1 MKMRAIQ
8 IEEYGGINVL
18 KQRDVAVPVPGKD
31 EVLVKLAYAGIN
43 FMDVYTRLGNYAR
56 SGHYQAT
63 LPLTLGMEGA
73 GRIKACGPGVIGFK
87 PGDRVAYCLAN
98 GSYADYAIVPA
109 WKIVK
114 VPDGLSLKL
123 AAASLFQGLTAHYLV
138 HDVANLKSG
147 DSCLVHAGAGGIG
160 QIVIQLVSRQGV
172 HVIATASSPEKA
184 DIARQC
190 GAERVCA
197 YDPESVTSAVKA
209 MTAGRG
215 VDVVFDSVGAATFQ
229 ISMHALKKAGLLIAY
244 GANSGPF
251 SSIDPMELANN
262 GSLFFTRPR
271 LADYVPDAAS
281 IRRRADNIFAGLMD
295 GRLNVHIDK
304 VFDFEAVAAA
314 HSKLEERRS
323 IGKSVLCIN
332 ADEDCDY

>member
-1 MKMRAIQ
+1 MRAIQ
-8 IEEYGGINVL
+8 IEEYGGTNVL

-43 FMDVYTRLGNYAR
+43 FMDVYTRLGKYAR
-56 SGHYQAT
+56 SGHYQAA

-73 GRIKACGPGVIGFK
+73 GHIEACGQDVAELK
-87 PGDRVAYCLAN
+87 RGDRVAYCLAN

-109 WKIVK
+109 WRIVK
-114 VPDGLSLKL
+114 VPDGLSSKL

-138 HDVANLKSG
+138 HDVANLKTG

-172 HVIATASSPEKA
+172 RVIATASSPDKA

-190 GAERVCA
+190 GAEQVCT
-197 YDPESVTSAVKA
+197 YDPSSVTSAVNA
-209 MTAGRG
+209 LTAGRG
-215 VDVVFDSVGAATFQ
+215 VDAVFDSVGAATFQ

-251 SSIDPMELANN
+251 SAIDPMELANN

-281 IRRRADNIFAGLMD
+281 IRRRADSIFTALVD
-295 GRLNVHIDK
+295 GRLNVNIDK
-304 VFDFEAVAAA
+304 VFDFETVAAA
-314 HSKLEERRS
+314 HCELEERRS
-323 IGKSVLCIN
+323 IGKSVLCID
-332 ADEDCDY
+332 ASDG